1 MTADFDR
8 AVALILAHEGGYA
21 NDPNDPGGE
30 TNFGISKRAYPTEDI
45 AHLTADRAA
54 AIYRR
59 DYWTPLQCDALP
71 WALAVQVFD
80 HGVNAGCSGAVKLL
94 QGSLG
99 VADDGVIGPITL
111 ERAAASNWSH
121 AVTLARRRIRYYSGL
136 RQWDRYG
143 DSWTQRTLD
152 TLVEAVR

>member
-1 MTADFDR
+1 MFG
-8 AVALILAHEGGYA
+8 LISTVSA
-21 NDPNDPGGE
+21 P
-30 TNFGISKRAYPTEDI
+30 
-45 AHLTADRAA
+45 RAA
-54 AIYRR
+54 SRIAFSIATR
-59 DYWTPLQCDALP
+59 DELP